1 MATMTMER
9 MGRIVQHGKNLLAIF
24 PRATEQFPD
33 ALCRKLRRLEAKAAA
48 LALRGCNGPEWDSE
62 EEQEAAYESVLEK
75 VNALLGNHTTHNSE
89 TGDTRCRVPVF
100 INRDPRGYQLKIRDE
115 YVRQRG
121 LKIETD
127 WGGYGILA
135 PEIK

>member
-33 ALCRKLRRLEAKAAA
+33 ALCRKLRRLEAQAAR
-48 LALRGCNGPEWDSE
+48 LALQGCNTGFDSE
-62 EEQEAAYESVLEK
+62 EEGERLYDAVLAK
-75 VNALLGNHTTHNSE
+75 VNTLLGNES
-89 TGDTRCRVPVF
+89 GRVPVF
-100 INRDPRGYQLKIRDE
+100 INRDPRGYQLKIRDS
-115 YVRQRG
+115 YVAERG